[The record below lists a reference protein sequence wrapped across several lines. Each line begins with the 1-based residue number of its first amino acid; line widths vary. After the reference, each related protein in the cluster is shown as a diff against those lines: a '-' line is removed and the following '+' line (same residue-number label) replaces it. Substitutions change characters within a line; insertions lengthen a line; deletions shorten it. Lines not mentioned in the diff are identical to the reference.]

1 MSLMRAYLLAAAVL
15 VAGLIGSQD
24 VSAQD
29 QTLADIRQELTVLN
43 VEVKKLRRELS
54 TTNGMSIPV
63 TGMDT
68 LDRLDAIERELQ
80 RLTGKT
86 EEMEFR
92 IDAIVKDGTN
102 RIGDIEFRLVELEG
116 GDVTQLGI
124 TSTLGGGSVPETP
137 TTASASQSDIQLA
150 EQERADFERAQASLD
165 SGDFR
170 AAADQFAAFNV
181 TYPDGPLAVK
191 VELRRGK
198 ALEGLGDVR
207 EGARAYLAAFIL
219 DEQSP
224 QAPEALFRLG
234 AALGRLGKTDEACVT
249 LSEVGTR
256 YPDASFVQDAQSAR
270 QDFGCF

>member
-1 MSLMRAYLLAAAVL
+1 MSLKRAYLLAAVVL

-43 VEVKKLRRELS
+43 VEVQKLRRELS

-137 TTASASQSDIQLA
+137 TTASAPQSDIQLA

>member
-43 VEVKKLRRELS
+43 VEVQKLRRELS

-68 LDRLDAIERELQ
+68 LDRLDAIQRELQ

-124 TSTLGGGSVPETP
+124 TSTLGDGSVPETP

-150 EQERADFERAQASLD
+150 EQERADFERAQASLA

-170 AAADQFAAFNV
+170 SAADQFAAFNV

-198 ALEGLGDVR
+198 AREGLGDVR